1 MVACTRS
8 LHQWG
13 TIQCKHW
20 CMGSRL
26 YHGAI
31 GLFTSYISWKRQSRS
46 IRANIRVNWSSWCC
60 NIDAD
65 GLHRKYERTTW
76 MMLFFLY
83 WESFHQDVLARLQ
96 QLPNYP
102 PQDFNVRFALGHEHP
117 RATARTQ
124 LTSEGTQTYRWIY
137 YILFGFFSGIQFL
150 RYLLDVDPS
159 KRPSAAEAIGKYFQA
174 EKEKRI
180 FCLFLPVAHPY
191 LTSLHEPVDE
201 PVTEVLNDP
210 HSNENH
216 SINTWKSKL
225 TIFYFEIFSFFCLD
239 IIWTMVE
246 EFLPP
251 SWITEDSSEDE

>member
-1 MVACTRS
+1 M
-8 LHQWG
+8 
-13 TIQCKHW
+13 
-20 CMGSRL
+20 
-26 YHGAI
+26 
-31 GLFTSYISWKRQSRS
+31 
-46 IRANIRVNWSSWCC
+46 
-60 NIDAD
+60 
-65 GLHRKYERTTW
+65 
-76 MMLFFLY
+76 
-83 WESFHQDVLARLQ
+83 
-96 QLPNYP
+96 
-102 PQDFNVRFALGHEHP
+102 
-117 RATARTQ
+117 
-124 LTSEGTQTYRWIY
+124 
-137 YILFGFFSGIQFL
+137 
-150 RYLLDVDPS
+150 LDVDPS

>member
-1 MVACTRS
+1 MAQLVCLQAIFRGNDNLDQLEQIFELTGVPDVATLTQMGCTES
-8 LHQWG
+8 MKEL
-13 TIQCKHW
+13 
-20 CMGSRL
+20 L
-26 YHGAI
+26 E
-31 GLFTSYISWKRQSRS
+31 
-46 IRANIRVNWSSWCC
+46 WCC
-60 NIDAD
+60 
-65 GLHRKYERTTW
+65 
-76 MMLFFLY
+76 FFLY